1 MERGRRLTILLC
13 ALVVGVFVVVSGAG
27 LGTVG
32 ATVVGMNRLGDL
44 KRRAAAHGPSVS
56 GAAGRSRAAA
66 GTPMR
71 TTPTTA
77 PYDSARGAALSPPRA
92 TLGVEAVDCACGGA
106 LLVGVRVPGPGH
118 TAGLVRG
125 DVVLAV
131 DATRLGSAADLAR
144 AFAAVRPGTTVTLAV
159 RHANGAR
166 LRLTATPGVLT

>member
-1 MERGRRLTILLC
+1 MERGRRLTTLLC
-13 ALVVGVFVVVSGAG
+13 ALVVGAFVVVSGAE

-32 ATVVGMNRLGDL
+32 ATVIGMNRLGDL
-44 KRRAAAHGPSVS
+44 KRRAAAPGPSTS
-56 GAAGRSRAAA
+56 GAVVRSRAAA
-66 GTPMR
+66 GAPIR
-71 TTPTTA
+71 TA
-77 PYDSARGAALSPPRA
+77 PTRAPDDTARGAPPPARA
-92 TLGVEAVDCACGGA
+92 TLGVEAVDSASGGA
-106 LLVGVRVPGPGH
+106 LLVGVRIPGPGH

-144 AFAAVRPGTTVTLAV
+144 AIAAVRPGTTVTLTV